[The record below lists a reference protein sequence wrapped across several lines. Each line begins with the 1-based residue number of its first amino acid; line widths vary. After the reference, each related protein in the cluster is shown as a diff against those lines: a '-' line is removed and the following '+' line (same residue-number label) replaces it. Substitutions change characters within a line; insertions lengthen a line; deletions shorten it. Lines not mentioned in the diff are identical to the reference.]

1 MKREALERLI
11 PGLILL
17 VYILTRVTLLFQMN
31 EYVDYDEG
39 TYLLMARL
47 INSGYLPYR
56 DIFAVHPPLYYYLL
70 AGWLRVFGDSY
81 VSGRLLSVFLGGL
94 AVVLAYRTGKLL
106 GGTRL
111 AVLYSALLLVDPT
124 VFRINQLVLHDTLIE
139 LFVIASLYYFVRYTK
154 NKSLRD
160 MYVSLFLAG
169 LGSTAKFTIL
179 PFVVALYITFLALNL
194 DETSKMHFQS
204 AVNLVL
210 SWRQGLV
217 IAAVYSF
224 LIALF
229 VSLRMAWPSSITKD
243 IIVVLGIH
251 PVVLVGHKYVG
262 VFIFLMWAILVV
274 YLFRVEYFEKLVHI
288 FRSAISQLRL
298 LICMALAVL
307 IPKVIVEGALGYL
320 ISGDYFYQTYLM
332 QGGRYGS
339 FMGLYELINRVLS
352 TVGSNHQ
359 ETAYVF
365 VPAFLL
371 IFALILFRFRG
382 FSNEKPLPVDL
393 AVLFVMNVA
402 MYLLVF
408 PVRPI
413 TRFILPLLLTFYLF
427 AGERL
432 AGYRV
437 FWKEWVIV
445 GAVSLVSLI
454 MIVGGLVINAPSGE
468 LGIPWAVHSG
478 ELRSDAISYMKTSSS
493 CGSMYSVNPM
503 NTYYFNAE
511 TNPLLVDSFG
521 VLYVNGTPVEEF
533 FKQVKVSSD
542 CVVFSTWAEGAIR
555 SGGHLGEIYSQLKA
569 LIVTNGELLFSES
582 YSTGD
587 VLSIF
592 SLRTP
597 PRSPTVISENGRIV
611 ILDDNGSAVMS
622 IYGLGDNV
630 SLSSRAWITRIT
642 LGVFSV
648 RLYSE
653 NPGEYIELTVRSVS
667 RGLLLSSPNTTT
679 KLVLEYEGVATDTR
693 GNLLDS
699 EKRYGEV
706 IVYSGHHRFRI
717 SAEGI
722 HQKRGGTI
730 ILDPGTDIEVILE
743 D

>member
-1 MKREALERLI
+1 MKREALERLS

-17 VYILTRVTLLFQMN
+17 IYALTRVTLLFQMN

-56 DIFAVHPPLYYYLL
+56 DTFAVHPPLYYYLL

-111 AVLYSALLLVDPT
+111 AVLYSTIVLVDPT

-154 NKSLRD
+154 NKSPRD

-179 PFVVALYITFLALNL
+179 PFVVALYITFAVLNL
-194 DETSKMHFQS
+194 DDASRGHFRS
-204 AVNLVL
+204 AVSLVL

-217 IAAVYSF
+217 IVAVYSF
-224 LIALF
+224 TMAFF
-229 VSLRMAWPSSITKD
+229 VSIRMAWPSSITKD
-243 IIVVLGIH
+243 ILVVLGIH

-262 VFIFLMWAILVV
+262 VFIFLVWAILVV
-274 YLFRVEYFEKLVHI
+274 YLFRIEYFEKLVHV
-288 FRSAISQLRL
+288 FRSAISQPRL
-298 LICMALAVL
+298 LIYMALAVL

-320 ISGDYFYQTYLM
+320 ISRDYFYQTYLM

-339 FMGLYELINRVLS
+339 FMGLYELINSVLS
-352 TVGSNHQ
+352 AIGSDHQ

-371 IFALILFRFRG
+371 IFALVLFQFRG
-382 FSNEKPLPVDL
+382 FSNEKPLPLGL
-393 AVLFVMNVA
+393 AVLFIMNVV

-413 TRFILPLLLTFYLF
+413 IRFILPLLLTFYLL

-432 AGYRV
+432 TGYRV
-437 FWKEWVIV
+437 SWGEWAIFGVV
-445 GAVSLVSLI
+445 SAVSLLMVT
-454 MIVGGLVINAPSGE
+454 GGLALNVPDGKLSLA
-468 LGIPWAVHSG
+468 WAVHSSD
-478 ELRSDAISYMKTSSS
+478 LRSDALSYLETTSP

-503 NTYYFNAE
+503 NIYYFGAK
-511 TNPLLVDSFG
+511 TDPWLVDSFG
-521 VLYVNGTPVEEF
+521 ILYVNGTPVEEF
-533 FKQVKVSSD
+533 FGEVRASSD
-542 CVVFSTWAEGAIR
+542 CIVMSTWAEGAIR
-555 SGGHLGEIYSQLKA
+555 SGGHLGEVYSKFKA
-569 LIVTNGELLFSES
+569 LTITNGEPLFSES
-582 YSTGD
+582 YSIGD

-592 SLRTP
+592 SLHTP
-597 PRSPTVISENGRIV
+597 PGNLTIISEKGRV
-611 ILDDNGSAVMS
+611 ALFDNNGSIVMS
-622 IYGLGDNV
+622 IYGIMNNV
-630 SLSSRAWITRIT
+630 SFSSRALVTQT
-642 LGVFSV
+642 VSGVFSV
-648 RLYSE
+648 YMYSE
-653 NPGEYIELTVRSVS
+653 NFRNYLELTIGRFPN
-667 RGLLLSSPNTTT
+667 GLSLSSANMTAE
-679 KLVLEYEGVATDTR
+679 LALSYEGIATDTS
-693 GNLLDS
+693 GKLLDL
-699 EKRYGEV
+699 GEDYREIV
-706 IVYSGHHRFRI
+706 IYSGGHRFRI
-717 SAEGI
+717 LAEGM
-722 HQKRGGTI
+722 HQNEDGTI
-730 ILDPGTDIEVILE
+730 ILTLNTTVEILLE